1 MCTHRGVCIEISAG
15 PIALQKPEQD
25 ECDHK
30 VSLHAGEVRFA
41 VWDVIKRGENT
52 LISTWNAP
60 EMMPVNLISTILCWV
75 SFHFHGFHFRKFFSL
90 SATVEGKVL
99 RWQCLMEYIVP
110 FQISYNLLS
119 FSLPHPLFAFYLSV
133 VPSLLLLLCL
143 ILQNSVAVQMIRIIG
158 DQ

>member
-52 LISTWNAP
+52 LIST
-60 EMMPVNLISTILCWV
+60 
-75 SFHFHGFHFRKFFSL
+75 
-90 SATVEGKVL
+90 
-99 RWQCLMEYIVP
+99 
-110 FQISYNLLS
+110 
-119 FSLPHPLFAFYLSV
+119 
-133 VPSLLLLLCL
+133 
-143 ILQNSVAVQMIRIIG
+143 
-158 DQ
+158 